1 MSRMKRLLSFGLCAS
16 MIATAGMAFAQTQ
29 HPQTW
34 AQDIAYM
41 QNLTPSEAAAQ
52 QSTILQIRSEVELWL
67 KAHPRNSIQLAPLPP
82 QPLTAEQTADQI
94 KELDRVIAEIIKR
107 DPNHPFHLGT
117 VQVNV
122 TASASELSP
131 ITDIID
137 QTEMAK
143 RNVTNAAMAM
153 ENMPGVSIQH
163 TYGGRNQLEI
173 YVHGFN
179 YLQVPLYVD
188 GIPSYVPYDGT
199 MDFKQISTTDIA
211 MIQIDK
217 GFSSALMGPN
227 TAGGA
232 INIVSKEPQKKY
244 EGDIQVGGFSGDGFL
259 SSVRLGTRMPHY
271 FVQGAMDWLQNEYT
285 PLSGNFVKN
294 TLQPNNRLNH
304 SYEQNA
310 KYSGR
315 VGWTPKGSNEY
326 VFSYYLLKASQGIP
340 LNPGNDPLTGTGCGA
355 GATASTCYSTSSY
368 RSWGYWD
375 MSGYNFHSNTALGK
389 DSSIKVRAFYNN
401 YPNQMLFYTKLP
413 YITANLN
420 PSPGY
425 ITSYKDHSHG
435 ASAEFNTS
443 LVKRNVIGASF
454 LFKDDTHKAVPM
466 FPYSYAK
473 APAYGLDRQQ
483 ILSIGVQDI
492 ITITSHLTVT
502 AGFSAD
508 HLDGLR
514 ASNDN
519 AQYLNGVAPVV
530 KSGNSTYYAFTA
542 AESTCTTNTS
552 LTNYTACTPHQWGYN
567 PQISAS
573 YTFSDSG
580 RLFGG
585 FSQKSRFP
593 GMKELFTYG
602 MNSAIPNP
610 NLKTEH
616 SQNWEIGYS
625 RLFAKKTSAQVNY
638 FYSKLKDAI
647 ESITVPSPDNICK
660 NTTST
665 CSQNVNATKET
676 HQGVEIAVRS
686 MPLPRLTLDAN
697 YTYLDKEID
706 GYTFASTLSSS
717 YPCGGG
723 LLLTG
728 TGSNVT
734 YTTIA
739 NNTCLTAT
747 GMPKHKAVAAA
758 TVQLPHKAVL
768 TADVRYESGTK
779 AVDNYKH
786 TIGTTSNSYYEIV
799 PLSNFGIVGLGG
811 TVPLYKGAAIQA
823 GVKNL
828 FDRNYYYVLDY
839 PEEGRNWF
847 VNMRYRF

>member
-1 MSRMKRLLSFGLCAS
+1 MAAMAV
-16 MIATAGMAFAQTQ
+16 TAFAQTE

-34 AQDIAYM
+34 EQDIAYL
-41 QNLTPSEAAAQ
+41 QQLAPADAAAQ
-52 QSTILQIRSEVELWL
+52 QSTILQIRSDVALWIT
-67 KAHPRNSIQLAPLPP
+67 AHPNSKIQLAPLPAL
-82 QPLTAEQTADQI
+82 PLTADQAANQVN
-94 KELDRVIAEIIKR
+94 ELDRVIAEIINL
-107 DPNHPFHLGT
+107 DPTHPFHLGT
-117 VQVNV
+117 VNVNV
-122 TASASELSP
+122 TAAAAELAP
-131 ITDIID
+131 ITDSID

-143 RNVTNAAMAM
+143 RNVTNVAMAM
-153 ENMPGVSIQH
+153 ENLPGVSIEH
-163 TYGGRNQLEI
+163 TYGGRNQQEI

-188 GIPSYVPYDGT
+188 GIPSNVPYDGT
-199 MDFKQISTTDIA
+199 MDFRQIPTTDIA
-211 MIQIDK
+211 IIQIDK
-217 GFSSALMGPN
+217 GFSSALMGPG

-244 EGDIQVGGFSGDGFL
+244 EGDIQVGGFSGNGFL
-259 SSVRLGTRMPHY
+259 SSMRLGTRMPHY
-271 FVQGAMDWLQNEYT
+271 FVQGSIDWLQNDFV
-285 PLSGNFVKN
+285 PLSGNFATN
-294 TLQPNNRLNH
+294 TLQPDHHLNH
-304 SYEQNA
+304 SFEQNA

-326 VFSYYLLKASQGIP
+326 VFSYYLLKASEGIP
-340 LNPGNDPLTGTGCGA
+340 LDTGNNPLTGSGCGA
-355 GATASTCYSTSSY
+355 GALASTCYGGSSY
-368 RSWGYWD
+368 RSWAGFWD
-375 MSGYNFHSNTALGK
+375 MEGYNFHSNTALGQN
-389 DSSIKVRAFYNN
+389 SSVKVRAFYDK

-413 YITANLN
+413 MVWANLN
-420 PSPGY
+420 TSTGY
-425 ITSYKDHSHG
+425 VDTYQDHTHG
-435 ASAEFNTS
+435 ASAEYDTH
-443 LVKRNVIGASF
+443 LVKRNDIGASF

-466 FPYSYAK
+466 FPYAYG
-473 APAYGLDRQQ
+473 PVYGLDRQQ
-483 ILSIGVQDI
+483 IISIGLQDI

-502 AGFSAD
+502 AGFSTD

-519 AQYLNGVAPVV
+519 AQYNNGAGSIV
-530 KSGNSTYYAFTA
+530 KSGNSSYYAFTA
-542 AESTCTTNTS
+542 AESSCTTNTS

-573 YTFSDSG
+573 YTFNDSG

-625 RLFAKKTSAQVNY
+625 RVFAKNTSAQVE
-638 FYSKLKDAI
+638 FFRSKLKDAI
-647 ESITVPSPDNICK
+647 ESITVPSPTNLCQNK
-660 NTTST
+660 TST
-665 CSQNVNATKET
+665 CSQNVNATEET
-676 HQGVEIAVRS
+676 HEGVEIAVRTK
-686 MPLPRLTLDAN
+686 PLPRLTIDAN

-706 GYTFASTLSSS
+706 GYNFAAAVLVANPSY

-723 LLLTG
+723 YLLTG

-734 YTTIA
+734 YTTTP

-747 GMPKHKAVAAA
+747 GIPKHKAVAAG
-758 TVQLPHKAVL
+758 TLQLPHEVML
-768 TADVRYESGTK
+768 TADIRYESGNK

-799 PLSNFGIVGLGG
+799 PLSNFGVVGLGG
-811 TVPLYKGAAIQA
+811 TVPLFKGATIQA

-828 FDRNYYYVLDY
+828 FDRNYYQTLDY

-847 VNMRYRF
+847 ANIRYRF